1 MNPPLAPYLEQAY
14 AITRIVVGGL
24 FAVHGA
30 QKLFGVVGGQ
40 VQPLASMMGTAGIIE
55 LACGLLV
62 MVGLFGGIAAFIASG
77 EMAVAYFMVHAP
89 QGFWPVQNQ
98 GEPAVL
104 YCFAFL
110 FIAARG
116 SGIWSFDAVL
126 SSPRRALA

>member
-1 MNPPLAPYLEQAY
+1 MNPPLAPYLEQVY

-55 LACGLLV
+55 LTCGLLV
-62 MVGLFGGIAAFIASG
+62 MIGLFGGIAAFIASG

-98 GEPAVL
+98 GEPAAL

-110 FIAARG
+110 FIAAKG
-116 SGIWSFDAVL
+116 SGIWSLDSAIA
-126 SSPRRALA
+126 SPRRVVA